1 MRYKVYMDVID
12 GSITHK
18 SEHIFMEIISDCR
31 QEVIDLIGI
40 ALSKDVSACSIRI
53 VKSSYKIY
61 KLGKTQQI
69 GT

>member
-18 SEHIFMEIISDCR
+18 SEHIFMEIISGCR
-31 QEVIDLIGI
+31 EELIDIVGI
-40 ALSKDVSACSIRI
+40 ALSKDTSAYSVRI

-61 KLGKTQQI
+61 KLGKI
-69 GT
+69 C